1 MKLINN
7 HNLDHDSY
15 YIDTEHVTNSMLNNL
30 TGKSPE
36 YFKHMLENPQPASA
50 AMKFGSALHMQVLQ
64 PEEYDKHYVVM
75 PKFDKR
81 TKQGKQDFEEFTNK
95 NMFKTVLSKEDHD
108 TIQEINSKLFQDDD
122 GIPNFVRATD
132 EQIGLHNQ

>member
-36 YFKHMLENPQPASA
+36 YFKHIMENPQPASA
-50 AMKFGSALHMQVLQ
+50 AMRFGSALHMQVLQ
-64 PEEYDKHYVVM
+64 PEEYSKHYVM
-75 PKFDKR
+75 MLRNYCLMEKKNIQLF
-81 TKQGKQDFEEFTNK
+81 GIMK
-95 NMFKTVLSKEDHD
+95 NMM
-108 TIQEINSKLFQDDD
+108 
-122 GIPNFVRATD
+122 
-132 EQIGLHNQ
+132 